1 MDYINIWDRYMEFIF
16 LYTAFNIWVLLFIL
30 YIAFFIWGVIKYI
43 TGRGCGTW
51 RFYPHAGSGF
61 GCPVENKLQCR
72 LSCACQNAQNR
83 TCKKLPR
90 LCVTSC
96 RYMLIFPAFPAT
108 IPHHVAPQ
116 FPLPFRACHCPS
128 FQALLFARLNI
139 HKPLLQ

>member
-90 LCVTSC
+90 LCVTSRC
-96 RYMLIFPAFPAT
+96 YMLIFRAFPASFRRCAALRFRRRF
-108 IPHHVAPQ
+108 HVLQ
-116 FPLPFRACHCPS
+116 YLRFQSSPFAH
-128 FQALLFARLNI
+128 RLI
-139 HKPLLQ
+139 RIRLC